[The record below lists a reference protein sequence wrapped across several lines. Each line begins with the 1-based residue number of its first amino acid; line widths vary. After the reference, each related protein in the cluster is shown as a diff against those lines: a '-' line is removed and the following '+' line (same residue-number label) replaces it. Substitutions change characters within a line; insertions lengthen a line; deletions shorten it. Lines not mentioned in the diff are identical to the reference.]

1 MHNSQFKNTMRRIA
15 LAAIAVLSTF
25 NIQLSTCLAQTDVT
39 KKYIDNPD
47 FEARFAG
54 WENGG
59 MSFNTSK
66 GFAGQHGMV
75 FMEKWVSK
83 GSKVGNAANMK
94 QTLLDLPVGTYTLVA
109 TAQNIQQDKDATQTG
124 AFLFAGNEQ
133 TEISAHADYSVT
145 FTVLEGKAEIGL
157 TTKSCT
163 GNWVC
168 IDNFRL
174 YFNELTWEGM
184 TQEMQRLIDEAE
196 SVMGD
201 GVTGPQLQ
209 TAIDEAKQM
218 VNDKTLRPNEEYAA
232 AARALSR
239 ATLDYRIQNATGSI
253 PTVTTEPFVPMGVT
267 IALGRL
273 TVKGNAKER
282 GFCWST
288 EPEPTIFDNRST
300 RYFSNNGNIYCMEHL
315 QPATIY
321 YVRAYAITSTW
332 QVAYGDVVKIATLP
346 KGNVTTTY
354 DNAGDEQTN
363 YRIGSAVNEVKWLY
377 DNLANIRGFN
387 LSVHYS
393 PGSGAGG
400 GTADCSYGGWMR
412 VSQNQPYQQTGT
424 ILHETNHGVGVGT
437 TGEWY
442 NNSNLRAE
450 TSRGLWLGPRANQVI
465 KFLQNDPAA
474 TLTGDNT
481 HMWPYGINGAHE
493 DTYNPENTILY
504 YGNVFTTHAL
514 HHDGLICSSSVG
526 FATPAYVFEQDDN
539 RKYYLTSEE
548 AGNVNFLTVTETGAL
563 KMLPYDAEQSDN
575 FAWHITYDPKTSYY
589 IFQNVGTG
597 RYLTCSNGFKSATRN
612 APAAAD
618 KFHLLPA
625 RQATTMEQYTGT
637 GYWIT
642 FNKGANTLQA
652 NGESVTSKSLDFSN
666 AAISQRWLF
675 LSEEEMQAYRSGAVK
690 AVMTNLEAML
700 ANVGKMVS
708 TPHTTKD
715 ADADLAATDKALTD
729 LISTITTAKDSY
741 TSPEEV
747 VEALNEL
754 ETAAL
759 TFLAEVKVTDMS
771 QPIDLT
777 WMLTNPNFDDGGNGW
792 NNPGTVNY
800 SCCEFYETTFDLN
813 QTTTAKVPAGT
824 YELRVQAY
832 QRPGSSADTYTAYTS
847 GSDGVKAIIYLKN
860 KSQKVKSIWADA
872 QAKSLGG
879 TTSKEGNLY
888 VPNNM
893 LAASKWFDAGWYDN
907 NVMLKTTTSATMKVG
922 IRLTASVSKDW
933 TIFDNFRLYYY
944 GDYEIDHITGLP
956 EIKNEELRMK
966 NEADAIYDLNGRK
979 VSVPSASSASSV
991 LPKGIYIMN
1000 GKKVIIK

>member
-1 MHNSQFKNTMRRIA
+1 MRRIA
-15 LAAIAVLSTF
+15 FAAALILQSSLFSLYSA
-25 NIQLSTCLAQTDVT
+25 AQTDVT

-47 FEARFAG
+47 FEARFAA

-59 MSFNTSK
+59 MTFNTSK

-75 FMEKWVSK
+75 FMEKWVSR
-83 GSKVGNAANMK
+83 GSKVGSTGSMR
-94 QTLLDLPVGTYTLVA
+94 QTLTGLPVGTYTLVA
-109 TAQNIQQDKDATQTG
+109 TAHNIQQDNDAKQTG

-133 TEISAHADYSVT
+133 TEISAQDDYSVT

-157 TTKSCT
+157 TTKNCT

-174 YFNELTWEGM
+174 YYNELSWDGM
-184 TQEMQRLIDEAE
+184 KKEMERLITEAE

-201 GVTGPQLQ
+201 GVTGPELQ

-218 VNDKTLRPNEEYAA
+218 VADKVLRPSEEYAA
-232 AARALSR
+232 AARTLSR
-239 ATLDYRIQNATGSI
+239 ATLQYRISNATGSV
-253 PTVTTEPFVPMGVT
+253 PTVTTEPFVPTGVT
-267 IALGRL
+267 LALGRL
-273 TVKGNAKER
+273 TVRGSAKER

-288 EPEPTIFDNRST
+288 EPNPTIFDNRST
-300 RYFSNNGNIYCMEHL
+300 RYFSNNGNIYCMEHME
-315 QPATIY
+315 PATIY
-321 YVRAYAITSTW
+321 YVRAYAITNGW

-354 DNAGDEQTN
+354 DNEGDEQTDF
-363 YRIGSAVNEVKWLY
+363 RIASAVNEVQWLY

-387 LSVHYS
+387 LSVHYV

-412 VSQNQPYQQTGT
+412 VSQNVPYQQTGT

-442 NNSNLRAE
+442 NNANLRAE

-465 KFLQNDPAA
+465 KFLQDDASA
-474 TLTGDNT
+474 TLTGDKT

-493 DTYNPENTILY
+493 DSYNPENTILY
-504 YGNVFTTHAL
+504 YANVLTTHAL
-514 HHDGLICSSSVG
+514 HQDGLICSSSVG
-526 FATPAYVFEQDDN
+526 FATPAYVFQQQDEQ
-539 RKYYLTSEE
+539 KYYLTCEDAE
-548 AGNVNFLTVTETGAL
+548 NVNFLTMTASGAVKL
-563 KMLPYDAEQSDN
+563 LPFDATQSDD
-575 FAWHITYDPKTSYY
+575 FAWYISYDPRTSYY
-589 IFQNVGTG
+589 IFRNAATG
-597 RYLTCSNGFKSATRN
+597 RYLTYSNGFKGVTRN
-612 APAAAD
+612 APASAD

-625 RQATTMEQYTGT
+625 RQTTTMEQYTGT

-642 FNKGANTLQA
+642 CNKGSNTLQA
-652 NGESVTSKSLDFSN
+652 SEATVSSKPLNFSN
-666 AAISQRWLF
+666 AATNQRWLF
-675 LSEEEMQAYRSGAVK
+675 LTEEEMQAYRSGAVK
-690 AVMTNLEAML
+690 AVMTSLDNML
-700 ANVGKMVS
+700 ANVEKMAA
-708 TPHTTKD
+708 TPHTTAD
-715 ADADLAATDKALTD
+715 ADADLEATDKALTD
-729 LISTITTAKDSY
+729 IVTSIKNEKEGY

-747 VEALNEL
+747 VTAAETL

-759 TFLAEVKVTDMS
+759 EFLAAVKVTDMS
-771 QPIDLT
+771 QPIELT
-777 WMLTNPNFDDGGNGW
+777 WLLVNPGFDDGGNGW

-813 QTTTAKVPAGT
+813 QTTTQKVPAGA

-832 QRPGSSADTYTAYTS
+832 QRPGSSADAYTAFTS
-847 GSDGVKAIIYLKN
+847 GSDATKTIIYLKT
-860 KSQKVKSIWADA
+860 KTQKVKNIWADA
-872 QAKSLGG
+872 QTKSLGG

-907 NVMLKTTTSATMKVG
+907 SVMLKTTTQATMKVG
-922 IRLTASVSKDW
+922 IRLTSSVSKDW

-944 GDYEIDHITGLP
+944 GDYDINTITGLEDISP
-956 EIKNEELRMK
+956 
-966 NEADAIYDLNGRK
+966 AATATQSAIYDLSGRRVTKPTKGLYIVNGRK
-979 VSVPSASSASSV
+979 TVV
-991 LPKGIYIMN
+991 N
-1000 GKKVIIK
+1000 